1 MIALID
7 SDLVAYRCA
16 ASCQKQGVVTEDFGI
31 AQGRASNLLNSILQE
46 TRATDKV
53 LYLSGGENFRKK
65 VVPTYKANRI
75 DQEKPHYLE
84 ALREYL
90 VVEWGAKVT
99 DGIEA
104 DDALGIHQSEAPES
118 TTVICSLD
126 KDLKQ
131 VPGYHYT
138 WEMNGTGST
147 GKAWKREAALT
158 FVKPQEAMFNFYWQ
172 MVMGDRADNVPGF
185 DGKMRAAVPKFLEGH
200 YELMQTLETEQEMF
214 DYVFALYDNSGV
226 STTQML
232 HNGFC
237 LHVQRYEG
245 DNWLLKGKQLLER
258 SIMGDNG
265 QLDVSI
271 ASLPRPSELVLDDG
285 HLSLKL

>member
-7 SDLVAYRCA
+7 SDLVAFRCA

-31 AQGRASNLLNSILQE
+31 AQGRASNLLLNIFSE
-46 TRATDKV
+46 VRAMDRV
-53 LYLSGGENFRKK
+53 LYLSGGENFRKAI
-65 VVPTYKANRI
+65 VPTYKANRV

-84 ALREYL
+84 PLREYL
-90 VVEWGAKVT
+90 VTEWGAKVT

-104 DDALGIHQSEAPES
+104 DDALGIHQSTAQVG

-147 GKAWKREAALT
+147 GKAWKREAALS
-158 FVKPQEAMFNFYWQ
+158 FIKPQEAMFNFYWQ

-200 YELMQTLETEQEMF
+200 YELMQTLETEQELF
-214 DYVFALYDNSGV
+214 DYVYLVLKHEYSYFTNAP
-226 STTQML
+226 Q
-232 HNGFC
+232 
-237 LHVQRYEG
+237 
-245 DNWLLKGKQLLER
+245 WLL
-258 SIMGDNG
+258 SACTTI
-265 QLDVSI
+265 
-271 ASLPRPSELVLDDG
+271 
-285 HLSLKL
+285 